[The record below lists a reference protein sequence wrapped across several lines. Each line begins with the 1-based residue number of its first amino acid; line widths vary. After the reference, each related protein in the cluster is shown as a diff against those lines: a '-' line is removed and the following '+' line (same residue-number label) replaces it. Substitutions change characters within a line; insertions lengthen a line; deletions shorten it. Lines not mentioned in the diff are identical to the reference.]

1 MVSSRIFFFH
11 IPKCAGT
18 SVWKFL
24 TKIYG
29 RDKVFQIASA
39 DHVKTFNE
47 EDADDLRRYAV
58 IGGHH
63 FLSTYQAKLGALDD
77 YFKVTT
83 LRDPIE
89 RIISNYNFI
98 RRDWRHKRYRE
109 VRQSTFEDF
118 AMHEAPNAQTKL
130 LADNTDDLERAIDTL
145 DNWFDFC
152 TTSDRAD
159 LLMRKLSEVA
169 GVPFKRAL
177 HKNAS
182 KRKVTRETLDQ
193 ALVDRLEEI
202 HSADCKLFEHIRARE
217 NQEPSRFVA

>member
-1 MVSSRIFFFH
+1 MGSSKIFFFH

-24 TKIYG
+24 AKIHG

-39 DHVKTFNE
+39 DDVQRFNAE
-47 EDADDLRRYAV
+47 NIETLQQYTA

-63 FLSTYQAKLGALDD
+63 FLSTYQAKLGDLDG

-98 RRDWRHKRYRE
+98 RRDWRHQRYRD
-109 VRQSTFEDF
+109 VRKSTFEDF
-118 AMHEAPNAQTKL
+118 ALSEAPNAQTKL
-130 LADNTDDLERAIDTL
+130 LADNTDDYERAVQTL
-145 DNWFDFC
+145 DHWFDYAV
-152 TTSDRAD
+152 TSDHAD
-159 LLMRKLSEVA
+159 LLMRKLAEVSD
-169 GVPFKRAL
+169 VPFKRAL

-182 KRKVTRETLDQ
+182 KHKVTRDVVDE
-193 ALVDRLEEI
+193 ALINRLRDM
-202 HSADCKLFEHIRARE
+202 HDADCRLFEHLKNRE
-217 NQEPSRFVA
+217 EQALSRNVA